1 MDDQSPKAEESQEE
15 QSSDDV
21 LRHRGGCLDCG
32 DSAAPQPGQPAPA
45 GQQGGDA
52 LDKGVNTIANKLG
65 KPQSR
70 GTVEK
75 ISDGFRKVFKKATG
89 KDVPIQDK

>member
-1 MDDQSPKAEESQEE
+1 MQA
-15 QSSDDV
+15 
-21 LRHRGGCLDCG
+21 
-32 DSAAPQPGQPAPA
+32 APA
-45 GQQGGDA
+45 GQPAAGQPAAGGGGGDA
-52 LDKGVNTIANKLG
+52 LDKGINAVANKLG

-89 KDVPIQDK
+89 KDVPVADKEYS